1 MIQKIRLKKLIETAL
16 DEDIGSGDITTQAL
30 LLGNECG
37 TVTIIA
43 KSDIVVAGIDVFK
56 EVFQSFDKDIT
67 FKATSRNGDLAK
79 PGNILAELSGS
90 LQSILMTE
98 RVALNFF
105 QRMCGIATMT
115 RLYVDAVKGTKAKIL
130 DTRKTVPGHRDLD
143 KYAVKIGGGCNHRLG
158 LDGGVMIKDNH
169 IVAAGS
175 ITNAVKMTYNN
186 VPPTIKIE
194 VEVKNLEEVME
205 ALSAGADII
214 MLDNMNVSE
223 MKKAVSLIDGKALV
237 EASGNV
243 TLSNVREIAE
253 TGVDYISVGALTHS
267 VTAADLS
274 LNILTE

>member
-267 VTAADLS
+267 ITAADLS